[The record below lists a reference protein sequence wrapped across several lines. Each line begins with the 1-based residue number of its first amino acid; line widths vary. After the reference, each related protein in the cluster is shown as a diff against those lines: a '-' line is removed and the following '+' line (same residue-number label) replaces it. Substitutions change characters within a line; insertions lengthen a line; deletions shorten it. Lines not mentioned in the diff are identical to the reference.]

1 MKLWLGRDGYL
12 KSIKKESEG
21 RAVVGLNSL
30 ECRSNVASGCE
41 LTLLGIPLAKE
52 PRALW
57 AFLVWFYLT
66 ALSPQPLCS
75 AHGMVPFLQL
85 QS

>member
-1 MKLWLGRDGYL
+1 MSRALGADGEKVKLWLGRDGYL
-12 KSIKKESEG
+12 KSIEKESKG

-41 LTLLGIPLAKE
+41 LTLPEIPLAKE

-57 AFLVWFYLT
+57 AFLFCFV
-66 ALSPQPLCS
+66 
-75 AHGMVPFLQL
+75 LQH
-85 QS
+85 